1 MPVSNQQRVTASTL
15 TPVQRVGSYWLKRDD
30 LWQGAAPA
38 RGGKARTAEM
48 LCLRA
53 KARGVTEFHSTHD
66 RNSSVPGMLAR
77 VCRHH
82 GIGLH
87 IWYPDAA
94 TPMAEPFLE
103 AWRCGAIPHAIRPG
117 YMSVRKKRMRDH
129 VENTNSVAI
138 YGDKA
143 VVLDVGLRWEDCG
156 RVETAAQ
163 AANVLDLIK
172 RGEAKRVV
180 VPVGSGGMLL
190 GISDGLPGI
199 PILGVCCGGFPDVE
213 LPGNVELVKS
223 SVEFAREVRAAICH
237 DGSWHFVPDTWENPC
252 EGDVD
257 LDPVYEAK
265 CVEFLEEGD
274 LLWIVAHRETE

>member
-1 MPVSNQQRVTASTL
+1 MPVSNMQRATETTL
-15 TPVQRVGSYWLKRDD
+15 TPVQKVGSYWLKRDD

-48 LCLRA
+48 LCIRA
-53 KARGVTEFHSTHD
+53 KTRGVTEFHSTHD

-77 VCRHH
+77 VCQHH
-82 GIGLH
+82 CIGLH
-87 IWYPDAA
+87 LWYPDSA
-94 TPMAEPFLE
+94 TPMAAPFIE
-103 AWRCGAIPHAIRPG
+103 AWRCGAVAHPIRPG
-117 YMSVRKKRMRDH
+117 YMSVRKKRMRDF
-129 VENTNSVAI
+129 VEGTGEYACQHAI
-138 YGDKA
+138 
-143 VVLDVGLRWEDCG
+143 LDVGLRWEDCG
-156 RVETAAQ
+156 RAETAVQ
-163 AANVLDLIK
+163 AANVLDLVK
-172 RGEAKRVV
+172 RGEARRVV

-223 SVEFAREVRAAICH
+223 SLEFACEVRAAICH
-237 DGSWHFVPDTWENPC
+237 DGGWHFIPEAWENPC

-274 LLWIVAHRETE
+274 LLWLVAHRDTE